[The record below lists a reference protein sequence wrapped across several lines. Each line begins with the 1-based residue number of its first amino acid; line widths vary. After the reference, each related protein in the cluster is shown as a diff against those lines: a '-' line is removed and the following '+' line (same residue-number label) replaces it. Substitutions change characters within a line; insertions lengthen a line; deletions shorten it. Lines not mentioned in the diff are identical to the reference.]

1 MCAEVVKSRQL
12 VRLEE
17 GQGAGKQASNKLGT
31 EAIQGVEHS
40 NPSFCADDPLTTPAE
55 ENFDTTKKVSWTG
68 ASGSRYLHD
77 VHTLIGCPE
86 VTQSNYLL
94 VRNTADGNRIVLAAG
109 YASSEA
115 PSLNLAE
122 IRQMGATLGAN
133 EVHVHFLARDAKHA
147 KTIAHDLREAHRPG
161 SQPVSSSACH

>member
-1 MCAEVVKSRQL
+1 MCADVLKSRQ
-12 VRLEE
+12 VRHPDQGKGRGKPASTGHGKATAQDVEKRLE
-17 GQGAGKQASNKLGT
+17 GPHAT
-31 EAIQGVEHS
+31 RPEHS
-40 NPSFCADDPLTTPAE
+40 PAE
-55 ENFDTTKKVSWTG
+55 NSFDTTKQISWTG

-86 VTQSNYLL
+86 VMQSNYLL

-109 YASSEA
+109 YANSDA

-122 IRQMGATLGAN
+122 IRQIGATLGAN
-133 EVHVHFLARDAKHA
+133 EVHVHFLARDEKHA